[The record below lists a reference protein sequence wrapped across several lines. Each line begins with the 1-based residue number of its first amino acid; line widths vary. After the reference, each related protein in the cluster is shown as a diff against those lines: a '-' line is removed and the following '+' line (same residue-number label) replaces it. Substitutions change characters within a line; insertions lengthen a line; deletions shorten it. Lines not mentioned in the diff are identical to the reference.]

1 MLCAEDVISGFSFE
15 SPVFQEETFG
25 SFLLPVFYG
34 FYELLTFG
42 MV

>member
-1 MLCAEDVISGFSFE
+1 MLRTADVRSAFSFG

-25 SFLLPVFYG
+25 SFLLPLFYG